1 MIITCALSG
10 RSIDVGAVFN
20 NEFVMSGYV
29 QYFSPLHSHHPR
41 FASLISRIHHL
52 IAPLISESDFVS
64 VALIIHYV
72 LSFWQI
78 SNLSIPISG
87 PGIINWQMPRRYGRV
102 DFIQCHLAPKN
113 FTRFEISPTMMVYNK
128 KERISASPTWTHCQ
142 CLSQQPLLYVYIAV
156 TLDIKACQ
164 VHLELLNESWSLAC
178 LTRVR
183 LLCNPH
189 PQLLGHS
196 EISKNCSNACLL
208 ISSPAGQQPK
218 HNVESTK
225 RLNIFEVDLT
235 PKWVTGVSFE
245 DGNDLSEPSIPIQ
258 NAWIET
264 FF

>member
-87 PGIINWQMPRRYGRV
+87 IIN
-102 DFIQCHLAPKN
+102 
-113 FTRFEISPTMMVYNK
+113 
-128 KERISASPTWTHCQ
+128 
-142 CLSQQPLLYVYIAV
+142 
-156 TLDIKACQ
+156 
-164 VHLELLNESWSLAC
+164 
-178 LTRVR
+178 
-183 LLCNPH
+183 
-189 PQLLGHS
+189 
-196 EISKNCSNACLL
+196 
-208 ISSPAGQQPK
+208 
-218 HNVESTK
+218 
-225 RLNIFEVDLT
+225 
-235 PKWVTGVSFE
+235 
-245 DGNDLSEPSIPIQ
+245 
-258 NAWIET
+258 
-264 FF
+264 